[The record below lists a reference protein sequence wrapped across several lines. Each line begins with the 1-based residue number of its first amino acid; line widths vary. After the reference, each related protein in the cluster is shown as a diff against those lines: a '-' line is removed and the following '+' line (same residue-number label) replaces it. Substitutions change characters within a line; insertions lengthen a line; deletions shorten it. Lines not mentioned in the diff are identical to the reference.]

1 MTLDYAGSPGVEYR
15 TQATVV
21 AATVLDASNKYTN
34 EQKLEVPRPGMT
46 HLYYRVPE
54 GTSALRIDIDSTKR
68 GVSLAVT
75 RPDTRNVQ
83 GLGQGLVTK
92 GTFAIQNP
100 VAGVWEVRLQDVD
113 DTRTFDWQQAKKT
126 EAVPNTPITIRVTA
140 LDAGASTST
149 AIAANGAASTTMDV
163 DLTNRMGS
171 FPGVAL
177 SMPMGAVRRDAGQLA
192 EAAQKMYELDV
203 PPGTTALT
211 ARLRVTQGSAA
222 DLDIYLFDCSGK
234 ECVAS
239 KADGDA
245 TGDEVVMVQNPAAGK
260 WKVVVDASRAATPA
274 TFAYEDVVF
283 NPAFGHVAVTDQ
295 PKEREIGARW
305 SAKGQA
311 WIASIPSGR
320 EPFAAV
326 QVQAQP
332 KGATPFLIG
341 LRELQAHVER
351 ATGNG
356 SR

>member
-1 MTLDYAGSPGVEYR
+1 
-15 TQATVV
+15 
-21 AATVLDASNKYTN
+21 
-34 EQKLEVPRPGMT
+34 
-46 HLYYRVPE
+46 
-54 GTSALRIDIDSTKR
+54 
-68 GVSLAVT
+68 
-75 RPDTRNVQ
+75 
-83 GLGQGLVTK
+83 
-92 GTFAIQNP
+92 
-100 VAGVWEVRLQDVD
+100 VD

-126 EAVPNTPITIRVTA
+126 EAVPNTAITIKVTA
-140 LDAGASTST
+140 LDAGASTPT
-149 AIAANGAASTTMDV
+149 VIATNGPASTTMDV
-163 DLTNRMGS
+163 DLTNRLGS

-177 SMPMGAVRRDAGQLA
+177 SMPMGAVRRDAGQLR
-192 EAAQKMYELDV
+192 EAAQKVYELDV
-203 PPGTTALT
+203 PAGTTVLT
-211 ARLRVTQGSAA
+211 ARLRLTQGRAA
-222 DLDIYLFDCSGK
+222 DVDIYLFDCSGK

-274 TFAYEDVVF
+274 MFAYEDVVF

-295 PKEREIGARW
+295 PKDREIGARW

-311 WIASIPSGR
+311 WVASIPSGR

-326 QVQAQP
+326 QLQAQP
-332 KGATPFLIG
+332 KGATPFLVG